1 MNILFFVEPLI
12 QMDDPLLQSPW
23 LHIHRK
29 NIIVPMGELKY
40 NIYFV
45 VNTEIK
51 EKLKKM
57 DYFNEIKK
65 VYSFQ
70 QKELKIFSSSTMT
83 ILEKWCK
90 KTYTKQEMEE
100 YKTVIKQ
107 KIGKVDYD
115 VIITFSPVPYLKLLY
130 PNALILYYEYGM
142 FSRFPY
148 PPTYYLDPSGP
159 GGYSYISKNYNKI
172 LKQKTYFEKEKEIF
186 LKEIEKINN
195 IILKNN
201 PFEKELK
208 KIRDKYEYLIL
219 LPLQFNN
226 YYLFDLISDYKTQFE
241 YLEDVLIKT
250 LNQNIG
256 IVVTQHPA
264 NSFLNKERVKYFQK
278 NYSNF
283 IFIEKQK
290 IYSCVS
296 QMIIPYVD
304 AVITVSTSIG
314 YYALLWNKKLISL
327 GKNYLND
334 ISDSQTLENLN
345 DVLKKPTIDRYR
357 FLYWLIKYY
366 FIPEKYIK
374 NKNWIEK
381 FLRHGI
387 ENHKNGQDIDFY
399 QEIDTKL
406 ENITD
411 IFFENKYLSL
421 SNNLVKEYIQ
431 VFEDTGNGY
440 REEESYKIF
449 ETFSEYSISLNL
461 KMSQG
466 VKSLR
471 IDPLEDSC
479 LIIIENKNMEM
490 IHNGREI
497 CKSMYYFEHKD
508 PQLIFFNKINTEQEL
523 KIKYKIWF
531 KKNDI
536 LKISESKIK
545 KLLCDIE
552 ELNIKTVEL
561 DKKLLKKDEELKELD
576 GVLRKKD
583 EELKEL
589 HSEISLLTS
598 KLTEILNSKGY
609 KLLTFIRKILRKIC
623 YKYYSKN

>member
-1 MNILFFVEPLI
+1 M
-12 QMDDPLLQSPW
+12 
-23 LHIHRK
+23 
-29 NIIVPMGELKY
+29 
-40 NIYFV
+40 
-45 VNTEIK
+45 
-51 EKLKKM
+51 
-57 DYFNEIKK
+57 
-65 VYSFQ
+65 
-70 QKELKIFSSSTMT
+70 
-83 ILEKWCK
+83 
-90 KTYTKQEMEE
+90 
-100 YKTVIKQ
+100 
-107 KIGKVDYD
+107 
-115 VIITFSPVPYLKLLY
+115 
-130 PNALILYYEYGM
+130 
-142 FSRFPY
+142 
-148 PPTYYLDPSGP
+148 
-159 GGYSYISKNYNKI
+159 
-172 LKQKTYFEKEKEIF
+172 
-186 LKEIEKINN
+186 
-195 IILKNN
+195 
-201 PFEKELK
+201 
-208 KIRDKYEYLIL
+208 
-219 LPLQFNN
+219 
-226 YYLFDLISDYKTQFE
+226 
-241 YLEDVLIKT
+241 EDVLIKT

-264 NSFLNKERVKYFQK
+264 NSFLNKERVKYFHK